1 VGLGWVLVLATSESG
16 GCDAVWRTAATEDYD
31 QHLGAW
37 WMSFL
42 RQVRQIR
49 RNTPSTLKYA
59 KYAKYKNSVFKSMF
73 YIAE

>member
-1 VGLGWVLVLATSESG
+1 MTISRLGFFGMCRDIEIAPPLQTMLLKEA
-16 GCDAVWRTAATEDYD
+16 
-31 QHLGAW
+31 Q

-42 RQVRQIR
+42 RQVRQIH
-49 RNTPSTLKYA
+49 RNTPNTLKYA